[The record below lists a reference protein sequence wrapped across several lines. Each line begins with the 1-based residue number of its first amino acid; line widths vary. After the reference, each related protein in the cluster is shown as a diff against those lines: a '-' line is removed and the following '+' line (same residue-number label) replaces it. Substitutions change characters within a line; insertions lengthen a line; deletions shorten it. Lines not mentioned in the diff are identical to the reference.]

1 MRSKLILALSIISAF
16 ALKAEVTESHV
27 AKIGET
33 GYETLA
39 EAFNA
44 ATSDDT
50 IVLLKDITLS
60 SPITVS
66 GQKTIALDG
75 GGYTLT
81 STLSQ
86 YSYDK
91 AENVESELAKSP
103 ENLSITMNGGGR
115 LVIKGG
121 VYNNVS
127 FWACSTSEGD
137 DSASTLC
144 VEKGD
149 FNDCQFI
156 SSNYKSKITIED
168 GDFDGGL
175 LLVRSFKSC
184 KNVGFADIEIN
195 GGMFNDLKATLY
207 VYYFHSDDSF
217 HINAGTFENCE
228 ISAEDGTNGR
238 NVMHLGNSDS
248 NKHPAFLGCT
258 IQANVYKKWYTP
270 RLKIW
275 SGSYSSCDISADE
288 TVKDGGNV
296 KLAILGG
303 VFDECQVAALRYDST
318 VTISDA
324 VMTGGKILAIAD
336 LEQKDAE
343 KMRH

>member
-91 AENVESELAKSP
+91 TENVESELAKSP

-195 GGMFNDLKATLY
+195 GVCSMISKPRFMFII
-207 VYYFHSDDSF
+207 F
-217 HINAGTFENCE
+217 
-228 ISAEDGTNGR
+228 
-238 NVMHLGNSDS
+238 
-248 NKHPAFLGCT
+248 
-258 IQANVYKKWYTP
+258 IQMI
-270 RLKIW
+270 RFI
-275 SGSYSSCDISADE
+275 
-288 TVKDGGNV
+288 
-296 KLAILGG
+296 
-303 VFDECQVAALRYDST
+303 
-318 VTISDA
+318 
-324 VMTGGKILAIAD
+324 
-336 LEQKDAE
+336 
-343 KMRH
+343 